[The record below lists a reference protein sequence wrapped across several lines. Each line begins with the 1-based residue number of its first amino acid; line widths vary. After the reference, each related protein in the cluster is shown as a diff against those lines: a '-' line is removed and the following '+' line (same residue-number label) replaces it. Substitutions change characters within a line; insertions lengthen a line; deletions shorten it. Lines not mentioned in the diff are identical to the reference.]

1 MKEYKI
7 INEETINQFLLELSS
22 YEIIAYDTETTG
34 LNVRKDKVIGFS
46 VSCIEGTGWYL
57 PLYIWNKE
65 SQELVALKKIRLEN
79 EDEGIPST
87 AIREISILKQ
97 MKHPNI
103 VNLVDLIHGDKKL
116 YLVFEFMDHD
126 LKKFLD
132 INGNPLPPQLVKVKF
147 VYNLT
152 KKIC

>member
-1 MKEYKI
+1 MDNYKD
-7 INEETINQFLLELSS
+7 ELEK
-22 YEIIAYDTETTG
+22 YIKI
-34 LNVRKDKVIGFS
+34 DKVG
-46 VSCIEGTGWYL
+46 EGTYGVVYKCR
-57 PLYIWNKE
+57 NKE

-132 INGNPLPPQLVKVKF
+132 INGNPLPPQLVKVKIVFYQLKKF
-147 VYNLT
+147 VHFFISLIYIKLSQQLN
-152 KKIC
+152 IAIARGSYIEI

>member
-1 MKEYKI
+1 MDNYKD
-7 INEETINQFLLELSS
+7 ELEK
-22 YEIIAYDTETTG
+22 YIKI
-34 LNVRKDKVIGFS
+34 DKVG
-46 VSCIEGTGWYL
+46 EGTYGVVYKCR
-57 PLYIWNKE
+57 NKE

-147 VYNLT
+147 VFYQL
-152 KKIC
+152 KKFLHFFISLIYIKLSQQLNIAIARGSYIEI

>member
-1 MKEYKI
+1 MIDNYKD
-7 INEETINQFLLELSS
+7 ELEKYVKL
-22 YEIIAYDTETTG
+22 
-34 LNVRKDKVIGFS
+34 DKVG
-46 VSCIEGTGWYL
+46 EGTYGVVYKCR
-57 PLYIWNKE
+57 NKE

-97 MKHPNI
+97 MRHPNI
-103 VNLVDLIHGDKKL
+103 VNLVDLIHGEKKL

-132 INGNPLPPQLVKVKF
+132 LNGSPLPPQLVKVYHTYLCKIF
-147 VYNLT
+147 LVLSLSNNLGYQ
-152 KKIC
+152 ILPQ